1 MFRWKK
7 GQSDGEQPGGTAP
20 VGAERDGDLSEISAP
35 PLKPFTRKGS
45 HTPAKPPTASS
56 FQPSPPRRIPSDIT
70 GAPPRISENTT
81 ASGLDSKR
89 LVIGRDIS
97 ISGEITSCDR
107 LLVEGRADIALPNTD
122 QMEVAASGFFRGS
135 AEVAVADI
143 SSRFEGELVARE
155 QLIVRDGGRLSGT
168 IRYGHIIIESGGQV
182 TGDMQALDG
191 PVDGV
196 GNGDGT
202 GNGTKSKAPKP
213 SKDKSTKAK
222 PGPAKS

>member
-107 LLVEGRADIALPNTD
+107 LLVEGRADIA
-122 QMEVAASGFFRGS
+122 
-135 AEVAVADI
+135 DI